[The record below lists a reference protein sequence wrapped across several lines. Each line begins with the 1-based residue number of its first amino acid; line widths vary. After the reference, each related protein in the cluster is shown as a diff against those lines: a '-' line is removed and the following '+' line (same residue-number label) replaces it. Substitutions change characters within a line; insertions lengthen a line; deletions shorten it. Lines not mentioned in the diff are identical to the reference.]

1 MINSMTGFGYAEKED
16 SGVWIAVE
24 IKSFNTRYLDIVILL
39 PSSISVLE
47 GRIREKLKFFE
58 RGKLEINVR
67 MKDTENKLSISVDR
81 AAAAAWRSSLKELAG
96 LLGDTRQIPLA
107 LLANQDGVFKV
118 ERERDMEIHWT
129 MLESLLHT
137 AAIQVTDMREQEG
150 EQLLE
155 DIKEQLLAIERSIE
169 NISAQAPAIRSE
181 VEERLRRGFVKIL
194 GDYIDEQR
202 VLLEVAAWIA
212 RTNINEE
219 LVRLTAHISAFR
231 KEISLAG
238 AKGKKLDFLAQEMGR
253 EINTIGSKCSQA
265 DIAMEVVNMKD
276 ALEKLREQL
285 RNVV

>member
-118 ERERDMEIHWT
+118 ERERDMEIYWT

-155 DIKEQLLAIERSIE
+155 DIKEQLLAIEGSIE
-169 NISAQAPAIRSE
+169 NTSAQAPAIRSE

-265 DIAMEVVNMKD
+265 NIAMEVVNMKD

>member
-118 ERERDMEIHWT
+118 ERERDMEIYWT

-155 DIKEQLLAIERSIE
+155 DIKEQLLAIEGSIE
-169 NISAQAPAIRSE
+169 NTSAQAPAIRSE